1 MSVFSDVFSFL
12 WSLLD
17 MSVSIGGYS
26 FSLGGAVVFA
36 GLVTV
41 FIAFITWL
49 FGFDD

>member
-17 MSVSIGGYS
+17 MSVSIDGYT

-36 GLVTV
+36 VIVLV